1 MIMESM
7 QKTILKNG
15 TVISSQEALADIT
28 PINWS
33 NDVLEGKYRDKVI
46 VKYNEKEVIEI
57 CNKYG
62 IETTEKK
69 GCSLYQ
75 GKEMDENFSIA
86 DIMREPIQITEE

>member
-1 MIMESM
+1 MESI
-7 QKTILKNG
+7 QKTIIEKG
-15 TVISSQEALADIT
+15 TAISSQEALSGIT

-69 GCSLYQ
+69 GCSLYLIS
-75 GKEMDENFSIA
+75 GEGNGRKLFDS
-86 DIMREPIQITEE
+86 